1 MIYPENQLKEKIMQM
16 INDFED
22 EAVEFKEAKAN
33 FSFKDIGKYFSAL
46 GNEANI
52 RDRKEAWLIF
62 GVTNK
67 KKIVG
72 TAYRKDGSLQR
83 LKKEIVIGTNER
95 LTFMEIYE
103 LELEGQRIVAFQIPP
118 ALRGIPTTW
127 NGAAYAREDES
138 TCPLSMDKVDLI
150 RSQIGV
156 DWSKEIVENA
166 DMEDLDPEAVSYAR
180 TLFIRKQKASKKS
193 TEMLEKMS
201 DIEILNKAGLLIK
214 GKITNTALVLLGKE
228 ESLYLFDGLIPRITW
243 TLYNGDGSVK
253 AYEHFDMPLL
263 LAVDKTYAK
272 IRNEKYRYIAG
283 QQTLFPDEVDQYDPD
298 VVKEILNNCIAHSNY
313 QLRGKINVEEF
324 EDRLVFINEGNFIPE
339 TVERALEEG
348 YKPPY
353 YRNGFLCHAMVNL
366 YMIDTNAMGIPMM
379 YQIQRDKCFPLPTY
393 DLEDVNR
400 VKVTLYGKILDRNYT
415 QLLHSND
422 DLDLHT
428 VFLLDKVQ
436 KKEIIAKE
444 DYYFLRKEGLV
455 EGRYPNIYVSYK
467 VANMVG
473 TPAEYVKNK
482 GLDKDIYEQ
491 LIINALKTMKSARVS
506 DIKAVLEGALPA
518 IMDEKQQTK
527 KVSNILQAMKKEEV
541 VAVEGTGHKARWSLI
556 DKQNF

>member
-1 MIYPENQLKEKIMQM
+1 MIYPENQLKEKIIQM
-16 INDFED
+16 IHDFEN
-22 EAVEFKEAKAN
+22 EVVEFKEAKTN
-33 FSFKDIGKYFSAL
+33 FFFRDIGKYFSAL

-83 LKKEIVIGTNER
+83 LKKELVVGTNER

-103 LELEGQRIVAFQIPP
+103 LELEGRRVVAFQIPP

-138 TCPLSMDKVDLI
+138 TCPLPMDKVDLI

-156 DWSKEIVENA
+156 DWSKKIVENA
-166 DMEDLDPEAVSYAR
+166 DMEDLDREAVSYAR

-201 DIEILNKAGLLIK
+201 DVEILNKAGLLIK
-214 GKITNTALVLLGKE
+214 GKITNTALILLGKE

-313 QLRGKINVEEF
+313 QLCGKINVEEF

-353 YRNGFLCHAMVNL
+353 YRNSFLCHAMVNL

-415 QLLHSND
+415 QLLHSNG

-436 KKEIIAKE
+436 KKEIIARD

-482 GLDKDIYEQ
+482 GLDKDVYEQ
-491 LIINALKTMKSARVS
+491 LIINALRTMKSARVS

-527 KVSNILQAMKKEEV
+527 KVSNILQAMKKEEMV
-541 VAVEGTGHKARWSLI
+541 IVEGTGHKARWSLV
-556 DKQNF
+556 DK

>member
-1 MIYPENQLKEKIMQM
+1 MIYPENQLKEKIIQM
-16 INDFED
+16 IHDFED
-22 EAVEFKEAKAN
+22 EVVEFKEAKTN
-33 FSFKDIGKYFSAL
+33 FSFRDIGKYFSAL

-83 LKKEIVIGTNER
+83 LKKEIVVGTNER

-103 LELEGQRIVAFQIPP
+103 LELEGQRVVAFQIPP

-138 TCPLSMDKVDLI
+138 TCPLPMDKVDFI

-166 DMEDLDPEAVSYAR
+166 DMEDLDQEAVSYAR

-201 DIEILNKAGLLIK
+201 DVEILNKAGLLIK
-214 GKITNTALVLLGKE
+214 GKITNTALILLGKE
-228 ESLYLFDGLIPRITW
+228 ESLYLFNGFIPRITW

-313 QLRGKINVEEF
+313 LLRGKINVEEF

-339 TVERALEEG
+339 TVERTLEEG

-353 YRNGFLCHAMVNL
+353 YRNSFLCHAMVNL

-415 QLLHSND
+415 QLLHSNG

-428 VFLLDKVQ
+428 VFLLDKIQ
-436 KKEIIAKE
+436 KKEIIARD
-444 DYYFLRKEGLV
+444 DYYFLRKKGLV
-455 EGRYPNIYVSYK
+455 EGRYPNVYVSYK

-473 TPAEYVKNK
+473 TPAEYVKNR
-482 GLDKDIYEQ
+482 GLDKDVYEQ
-491 LIINALKTMKSARVS
+491 LIINALRTMKSAKVS

-527 KVSNILQAMKKEEV
+527 KVSNILQTMKKEEIV
-541 VAVEGTGHKARWSLI
+541 IVEGTGHKARWSLV
-556 DKQNF
+556 DK